1 MENNSQNK
9 KSISNNSISRA
20 SIEGIKIVEKL
31 LKTMHK
37 DIKSLMKCEVFEKG
51 DTRIGK
57 IVERIN
63 NIALSLQKTLDLKKG
78 GEIAQNL
85 DHLYKHIRFAVI
97 RVWEDHDFS
106 YLKSAEKVTA
116 TINEGWSKMS
126 LAAA

>member
-1 MENNSQNK
+1 MENSSQNK
-9 KSISNNSISRA
+9 KTIPNGPISKSSV
-20 SIEGIKIVEKL
+20 EGIKIVEKL

-37 DIKSLMKCEVFEKG
+37 DIKSLMKGEIFEKG
-51 DTRIGK
+51 DVRIVK

-63 NIALSLQKTLDLKKG
+63 NIALSLQKTLDLKNG

-116 TINEGWSKMS
+116 TINEGWAKMS

>member
-1 MENNSQNK
+1 MENNSQANND
-9 KSISNNSISRA
+9 ISNNSISKSQA
-20 SIEGIKIVEKL
+20 EGIKIIEKL

-37 DIKSLMKCEVFEKG
+37 DIKSLMKCEVLAKG
-51 DTRIGK
+51 DIRIGK

-63 NIALSLQKTLDLKKG
+63 NIALSLQKSLDLKNG

-106 YLKSAEKVTA
+106 CLKSAEKVTA

>member
-1 MENNSQNK
+1 
-9 KSISNNSISRA
+9 
-20 SIEGIKIVEKL
+20 
-31 LKTMHK
+31 MHK

>member
-1 MENNSQNK
+1 
-9 KSISNNSISRA
+9 
-20 SIEGIKIVEKL
+20 
-31 LKTMHK
+31 MHK

-51 DTRIGK
+51 DVRTGK

-63 NIALSLQKTLDLKKG
+63 NIALSLQNTLDLKKG

>member
-1 MENNSQNK
+1 MENNSQKK
-9 KSISNNSISRA
+9 KSISNSSISRA